1 MPNQTQSIPLT
12 AGQEFWRGVGQ
23 ELPLMLGVVPFGM
36 VFGVLGLASG
46 LTALQTVLLSLIVFG
61 GASQVVFVQLWATG
75 VPPAVVGT
83 SVSVVNLRHVLYSAS
98 IAQYFRTLP
107 LVWRI
112 PLAYLLTDEAY
123 AVTITRL
130 RNEEKSLYQHY
141 HLLGTGITLWLCWQ
155 ISTIIGVLFGATLPQ
170 SWPLDFVIPLTF
182 IALVAPAIR
191 QRADLVAC
199 ISAAV
204 ISIVAQPL
212 PWKSWI
218 IVAAVGGIVA
228 GYMTKVLTANEV
240 IK

>member
-1 MPNQTQSIPLT
+1 MPNQPQSIPLT
-12 AGQEFWRGVGQ
+12 AGNEFWRGVRQ
-23 ELPLMLGVVPFGM
+23 ELPLMLGVAPFGM

-46 LTALQTVLLSLIVFG
+46 LTALQTVMLSLIVFG
-61 GASQVVFVQLWATG
+61 GASQVVFVQLWGTG
-75 VPPAVVGT
+75 VPPAVVGS

-98 IAQYFRTLP
+98 ISQYFRTLP

-130 RNEEKSLYQHY
+130 RNEARSHYEHY

-191 QRADLVAC
+191 HRPDVIAC

-218 IVAAVGGIVA
+218 IIAAVGGIVA
-228 GYMTKVLTANEV
+228 GYMTKVLTVNEV
-240 IK
+240 ME

>member
-1 MPNQTQSIPLT
+1 MLNQTQSIPLS
-12 AGQEFWRGVGQ
+12 AGQEFWRGVRQ

-141 HLLGTGITLWLCWQ
+141 HLDNHWRVVWGHSSSIM
-155 ISTIIGVLFGATLPQ
+155 
-170 SWPLDFVIPLTF
+170 
-182 IALVAPAIR
+182 AP
-191 QRADLVAC
+191 
-199 ISAAV
+199 
-204 ISIVAQPL
+204 
-212 PWKSWI
+212 
-218 IVAAVGGIVA
+218 
-228 GYMTKVLTANEV
+228 
-240 IK
+240 

>member
-1 MPNQTQSIPLT
+1 
-12 AGQEFWRGVGQ
+12 
-23 ELPLMLGVVPFGM
+23 
-36 VFGVLGLASG
+36 
-46 LTALQTVLLSLIVFG
+46 VLLSLIVFG

-107 LVWRI
+107 LVWRM

-130 RNEEKSLYQHY
+130 RNEAKSLYQHY

>member
-1 MPNQTQSIPLT
+1 
-12 AGQEFWRGVGQ
+12 
-23 ELPLMLGVVPFGM
+23 
-36 VFGVLGLASG
+36 
-46 LTALQTVLLSLIVFG
+46 
-61 GASQVVFVQLWATG
+61 
-75 VPPAVVGT
+75 
-83 SVSVVNLRHVLYSAS
+83 
-98 IAQYFRTLP
+98 
-107 LVWRI
+107 
-112 PLAYLLTDEAY
+112 
-123 AVTITRL
+123 
-130 RNEEKSLYQHY
+130 
-141 HLLGTGITLWLCWQ
+141 
-155 ISTIIGVLFGATLPQ
+155 VLFGATLPQ

-228 GYMTKVLTANEV
+228 GYMTKFLTTNEV